1 MEKVVLP
8 ETEELRALREQL
20 RRDEEA
26 LAAIEAALAQIPA
39 SVRAQVEVAA
49 QRPERYGIKE
59 FVAYMRS
66 WMTARNLFH
75 AVHIASWLY
84 GLYLTK
90 YAEIHSDEPSGGGG
104 GGGGWLGGGG
114 WNFTPQMAPAD
125 ASGSVVDAVFA
136 KANKAGEKRARAPM
150 RA

>member
-1 MEKVVLP
+1 MD
-8 ETEELRALREQL
+8 ELGALREQL
-20 RRDEEA
+20 KRDEEA

-39 SVRAQVEVAA
+39 SVRNQVEVAA

-66 WMTARNLFH
+66 WMTARNLFQY
-75 AVHIASWLY
+75 AQVAAYLY

-90 YAEIHSDEPSGGGG
+90 YNVNYGDEAGGSSG

-125 ASGSVVDAVFA
+125 GSGSVVDAVFA
-136 KANKAGEKRARAPM
+136 KADKAGEEHAQTPTRA
-150 RA
+150 

>member
-8 ETEELRALREQL
+8 ETDEMRALRE
-20 RRDEEA
+20 EI
-26 LAAIEAALAQIPA
+26 AAIEAALARMPP
-39 SVRAQVEVAA
+39 SVRDQVAIAA
-49 QRPERYGIKE
+49 QQPQRYGFRE

-66 WMTARNLFH
+66 WMTARNLLQYAQLAAF
-75 AVHIASWLY
+75 LY
-84 GLYLTK
+84 GVYVADYNANHTV
-90 YAEIHSDEPSGGGG
+90 EEDPS

-125 ASGSVVDAVFA
+125 GSGSVVDAVFA
-136 KANKAGEKRARAPM
+136 KADKAGEKRAHAPM

>member
-1 MEKVVLP
+1 MQVS
-8 ETEELRALREQL
+8 ETDEMRALREQI

-26 LAAIEAALAQIPA
+26 LATIEAALARIPQ
-39 SVRAQVEVAA
+39 SVRDQVAIAA
-49 QRPERYGIKE
+49 QQPQRYGFRE

-66 WMTARNLFH
+66 WMTARNLLQY
-75 AVHIASWLY
+75 AQLAAYLY

-90 YAEIHSDEPSGGGG
+90 YQMNYAVEEEPSGPSLGGGG
-104 GGGGWLGGGG
+104 GAGWS
-114 WNFTPQMAPAD
+114 FTPQMAPAD

-136 KANKAGEKRARAPM
+136 KAETKRARAQM